1 MQEDKENQMAAD
13 GKRIIARFWQEVYNQ
28 GKLELVDEIFAP
40 DYELHDL
47 ATRQA
52 YDRDGLKGLLGA
64 IRTQVAG
71 AQDARAAIEEQMA
84 AEGDRV
90 VTRFTIQVPLAD
102 VNDAGRGSPTP
113 ADERLLELS
122 GISIS
127 RVSEGRIEESWVSWE
142 ALRAEQELS
151 PVSPPEEEGAEG
163 PAMGWRWPPW
173 R

>member
-1 MQEDKENQMAAD
+1 VQEDKENHMAAD
-13 GKRIIARFWQEVYNQ
+13 GKRIIGRFWQEVYNQ
-28 GKLELVDEIFAP
+28 GELDLIDEIFAP

-52 YDRDGLKGLLGA
+52 CDRDGLKDLLGA

-71 AQDARAAIEEQMA
+71 AQDARATIEDQME

-90 VTRFTIQVPLAD
+90 VTRFTIQVPLGD
-102 VNDAGRGSPTP
+102 VNDAGRGSAP
-113 ADERLLELS
+113 ADERLSELS

-127 RVSEGRIEESWVSWE
+127 RVSEDRIEESWVSWE
-142 ALRAEQELS
+142 ALRTEQELC
-151 PVSPPEEEGAEG
+151 PVPPPEEEGTEG
-163 PAMGWRWPPW
+163 PVMGWRWPPW